1 MLLSDGTLRIPNEDG
16 TERSISIGDI
26 LNAEVRQTEV
36 AIVTPHK
43 APELLMIF
51 NEAWRNVHDLVT
63 ELTDEHNQAQKVA
76 DKRKAVILLEVVPK
90 VLKEKELPTNADIR
104 QAIINTDPAYEKA
117 SERADY
123 IACVVEYLK
132 GKLKSF
138 ENAYNSVKKIMSDD
152 AFNMQSRPNPN
163 LSGNSGNSPSGST
176 TPRRGFGT
184 PKY

>member
-16 TERSISIGDI
+16 TERSIPLGYI
-26 LNAEVRQTEV
+26 LNAEVRQAEV

-43 APELLMIF
+43 APELLTIF

-63 ELTDEHNQAQKVA
+63 ELTNEHNQAQKVA

-90 VLKEKELPTNADIR
+90 VLKEKDLSTSADIR
-104 QAIINTDPAYEKA
+104 QAIIDTDSAYEKA

-123 IACVVEYLK
+123 IDCVVEYLK

-152 AFNMQSRPNPN
+152 SFNMQGRQNPN
-163 LSGNSGNSPSGST
+163 LSGNTGTQPV
-176 TPRRGFGT
+176 GFGK
-184 PKY
+184 PRY